1 MKLKYYLRGLGIG
14 IIVTTIV
21 LMISFSSEEET
32 LSDGEI
38 IARAAQLGMI
48 MPGEDTEQPMDT
60 EDRENTE
67 TEQGTEQPGDTQA
80 EQGTEQPGDTQ
91 AEQGTEQP
99 GDTQAEQGTEQPG
112 DTQAE
117 SREPFRLVVNQG
129 DVCRTVCENLAMS
142 GVIDDPE
149 GLRRYLLEAGYASSI
164 SVGTYEIPYG
174 LSFEEIT
181 EILQAGPLEKQ

>member
-99 GDTQAEQGTEQPG
+99 GDTQAE
-112 DTQAE
+112 

-129 DVCRTVCENLAMS
+129 DVCSTVCENLAMS

-149 GLRRYLLEAGYASSI
+149 GLCRYLLEAGYASSI
-164 SVGTYEIPYG
+164 RVGTYEIPYG

>member
-91 AEQGTEQP
+91 AE
-99 GDTQAEQGTEQPG
+99 
-112 DTQAE
+112 

-129 DVCRTVCENLAMS
+129 DVCSTVCENLAMS

-149 GLRRYLLEAGYASSI
+149 GLCRYLLEAGYASSI
-164 SVGTYEIPYG
+164 RVGTYEIPYG